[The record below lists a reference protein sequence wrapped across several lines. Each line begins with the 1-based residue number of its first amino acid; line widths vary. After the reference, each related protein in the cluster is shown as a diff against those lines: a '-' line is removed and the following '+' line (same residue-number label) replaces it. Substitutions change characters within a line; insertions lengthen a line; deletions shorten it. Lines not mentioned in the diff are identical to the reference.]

1 MPKLLLD
8 TNYLL
13 DFVRPER
20 PESDDAVAL
29 FHLMQQSGSYEACVA
44 APSLKDFYYLLR
56 GDYSEQERRDWL
68 RVFVRAF
75 DVEPLDVEICA
86 TALDSDEPD
95 YEDGCIR
102 AIAERAQVDFI
113 ITRDKRAFARSWVKS
128 YSAREFLELFPPV
141 DERGWR
147 V

>member
-1 MPKLLLD
+1 MSKLLLD
-8 TNYLL
+8 TNVLL
-13 DFVRPER
+13 DFADATRPEQ
-20 PESDDAVAL
+20 EFAVRLLASI
-29 FHLMQQSGSYEACVA
+29 FRGENEAAIA
-44 APSLKDFYYLLR
+44 ASSLKDAYYILCKFQ
-56 GDYSEQERRDWL
+56 GEQAARDWV
-68 RVFVRAF
+68 RVFVRAIP
-75 DVEPLDVEICA
+75 VEQLDVEICA

-141 DERGWR
+141 DERGWH